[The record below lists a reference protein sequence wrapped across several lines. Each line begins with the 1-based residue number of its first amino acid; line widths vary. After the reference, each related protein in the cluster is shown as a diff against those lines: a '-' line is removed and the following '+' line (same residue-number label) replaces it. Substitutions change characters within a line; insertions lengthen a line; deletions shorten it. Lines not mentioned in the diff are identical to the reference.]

1 MELKQKLALTE
12 TNITEGR
19 TSIRGIARKLHH
31 LKRECEGLVTKEE
44 LAELESLIYRKYF
57 KKLDLLAVEC
67 SMYLDKKFGIVRR
80 RDYYVATDEDI
91 NTLKTYGDKLEKN
104 CYVVVTFGEIEL

>member
-1 MELKQKLALTE
+1 MRILK
-12 TNITEGR
+12 IT
-19 TSIRGIARKLHH
+19 I
-31 LKRECEGLVTKEE
+31 EGLQETLEHIKKGMKLDDVS
-44 LAELESLIYRKYF
+44 ELESLIYRKYF

-104 CYVVVTFGEIEL
+104 CYVVVTFGEIELWYVNLL